1 MTDTIKATA
10 QRGPGGMTLF
20 TLFAL
25 AAILVMG
32 FFLHQ
37 RLSDVEATSSDVPPP
52 ALIVDYD
59 QVFASFPS
67 DATDEEMEALIINL
81 NQRIISL
88 QEAGY
93 LVLSADAVLGAPNSL
108 RVSPEYLLSEEG
120 GDE

>member
-1 MTDTIKATA
+1 MTETTKTTA
-10 QRGPGGMTLF
+10 QRGSGVMTLF

-37 RLSDVEATSSDVPPP
+37 RLSDLEAIGSDVPPP
-52 ALIVDYD
+52 VLIVDYD
-59 QVFASFPS
+59 QVFANFPRN
-67 DATDEEMEALIINL
+67 ATDAEMEALIVNL
-81 NQRIISL
+81 NRRIITL

-93 LVLSADAVLGAPNSL
+93 LVLSADAVLGAPNAL
-108 RVSPEYLLSEEG
+108 RVSAEYLLSEVG

>member
-1 MTDTIKATA
+1 MTDSTQTA
-10 QRGPGGMTLF
+10 IPRGPGGMALF
-20 TLFAL
+20 SLFAM

-37 RLSDVEATSSDVPPP
+37 RISELEVARGDTAPPV
-52 ALIVDYD
+52 LIVDYD

-67 DATDEEMEALIINL
+67 DATDDQMESLILNL
-81 NQRIISL
+81 NQRIIGL

-108 RVSPEYLLSEEG
+108 RVSADYLLSKEDD
-120 GDE
+120 DE